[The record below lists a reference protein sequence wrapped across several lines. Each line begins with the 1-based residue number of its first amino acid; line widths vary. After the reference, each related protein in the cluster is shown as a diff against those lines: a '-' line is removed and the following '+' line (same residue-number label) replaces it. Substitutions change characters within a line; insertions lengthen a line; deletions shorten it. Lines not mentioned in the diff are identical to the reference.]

1 MNSLTGS
8 LGAVLIGASA
18 LSTSLPA
25 AANPFQQY
33 DQDGRRLMAEGATD
47 QAVMSFEEALRIN
60 PFDPVALN
68 NLAAAKVESGDF
80 HSALELLK
88 RAARLAP
95 QDTEIA
101 ANLSRLR
108 GWLNSYSEAG
118 MAAPGPQDLAQNQ
131 SGSLPP
137 PPPPLWEPVR
147 RR

>member
-1 MNSLTGS
+1 MKCLLPT
-8 LGAVLIGASA
+8 LIGLGVSTLA
-18 LSTSLPA
+18 L
-25 AANPFQQY
+25 ANPFLQY
-33 DQDGRRLMAEGATD
+33 DEEGRRLMAEGEPD
-47 QAVMSFEEALRIN
+47 QAALSFEEALRVN

-68 NLAAAKVESGDF
+68 NLATAKVESGDF

-118 MAAPGPQDLAQNQ
+118 LKAPGPGDLAQA
-131 SGSLPP
+131 SDGALPP

>member
-1 MNSLTGS
+1 
-8 LGAVLIGASA
+8 
-18 LSTSLPA
+18 
-25 AANPFQQY
+25 
-33 DQDGRRLMAEGATD
+33 MAEGATD
-47 QAVMSFEEALRIN
+47 QSVMCFEEALGIN

-68 NLAAAKVESGDF
+68 NLAAAKVEWGDF